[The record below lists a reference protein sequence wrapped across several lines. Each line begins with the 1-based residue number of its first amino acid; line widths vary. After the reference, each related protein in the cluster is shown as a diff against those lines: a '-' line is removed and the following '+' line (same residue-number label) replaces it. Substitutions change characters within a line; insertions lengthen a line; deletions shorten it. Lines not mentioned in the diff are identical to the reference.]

1 MRTGSRRH
9 AIALA
14 LLSGACALLGAESTA
29 RGQAHVESKY
39 DIAWNRYY
47 DTDEIHRHMRRLER
61 AYPGLIDLEVI
72 GQSGQGRDML
82 LATITAPGDDDRE
95 KPAMWID
102 GNIHANEIQAAEV
115 SLYALWY
122 LATHYGHT
130 DDITEV
136 LDDYAF
142 YILPIVNPDSRAVWF
157 NEPSTPSNHRGN
169 QMPLDNDRDGL
180 VDEDSWEDLD
190 GDGSITQMWKE
201 TPGQGGFERDDDDP
215 RVFRRVGPGESGD
228 WTYLGYEG
236 IDNDGD
242 GRINEDTTDGH
253 DMNRNW
259 PGDWQPRYVQF
270 GAGDYPFSAPE
281 TRAIG
286 EFCYDH
292 PNIAAFQ
299 SYHNTGGMILRGPG
313 TDYREG
319 VYPRADIAVYNKLG
333 EVGEDLLPYYNYW
346 VIFSDLYN
354 VHGGEATWAAEGLG
368 VISFTNEL
376 WTGAKYFQRDV
387 RPDAELMWLFRDKL
401 QFGQVFSEYT
411 EVLHP
416 HLGEIIVGGLNKWA
430 SRSTPTFML
439 EEECHRNFGFTTFHA
454 SEMPKLAFDRVET
467 ERLADGLWSIKVE
480 IENEKIIP
488 TRTARAQQAGIGRDD
503 LLTLTGDGARVMA
516 SGAMRNWLDT
526 GFQESRHEPGRVRL
540 PGGVPGQGSI
550 VHRFLV
556 RGDSGE
562 ELTLRY
568 RAEKARDIETT
579 VELGSGTGA
588 SY

>member
-1 MRTGSRRH
+1 MH
-9 AIALA
+9 INAPHKAIALFA
-14 LLSGACALLGAESTA
+14 AAAAPLVIGAGQATA
-29 RGQAHVESKY
+29 QAHVESKY

-47 DTDEIHRHMRRLER
+47 DTDEIHQHMRRLER
-61 AYPGLIDLEVI
+61 AYPNLIDLEVI
-72 GQSGQGRDML
+72 GKSGQGRDML
-82 LATITAPGDDDRE
+82 VATITAPGDDDRD

-122 LATHYGHT
+122 LATHYGNT

-142 YILPIVNPDSRAVWF
+142 YILPVVNPDSRAVWF
-157 NEPSTPSNHRGN
+157 NEPSTSSNHRAN
-169 QMPLDNDRDGL
+169 QMPMDNDRDGL

-190 GDGSITQMWKE
+190 GDGSITQMWKHA
-201 TPGQGGFERDDDDP
+201 PGQGDFNRDEDDP
-215 RVFRRVGPGESGD
+215 RVFQRVGPDDDGD
-228 WTYLGYEG
+228 WTFMGFEG

-242 GRINEDTTDGH
+242 GRINEDNTDGH

-259 PGDWQPRYVQF
+259 PGDWQPNYVQF

-299 SYHNTGGMILRGPG
+299 SYHNSGGMILRGPG
-313 TDYREG
+313 TDYRQG
-319 VYPRADIAVYNKLG
+319 VYPRADRAVYDQLG
-333 EVGEDLLPYYNYW
+333 NVGEDLLPYYNYW
-346 VIFSDLYN
+346 IIFSDLYN

-368 VISFTNEL
+368 IISFTNEL
-376 WTGAKYFQRDV
+376 WTSGKYFQRDV
-387 RPDAELMWLFRDKL
+387 RPDQDMMWMFRDKL
-401 QFGQVFSEYT
+401 QFGQVFTEYT

-416 HLGEIIVGGLNKWA
+416 HLGEIIVGGLNKWS

-467 ERLADGLWSIKVE
+467 SRVADGLWSVKVE
-480 IENEKIIP
+480 VENEKIIP
-488 TRTARAQQAGIGRDD
+488 TRTARAEQAGIGRDD
-503 LLTLTGDGARVMA
+503 LLTATGDGIQIVA
-516 SGAMRNWLDT
+516 SGSMNSWLDT
-526 GFQESRHEPGRVRL
+526 TFRETRNEPGRVQL
-540 PGGVPGQGSI
+540 SAGVPSRGSVI
-550 VHRFLV
+550 QRFLV
-556 RGDSGE
+556 RGDRGDE
-562 ELTLRY
+562 ITLAY
-568 RAEKARDIETT
+568 DAEKALNIETT
-579 VELGSGTGA
+579 VELGGDQ
-588 SY
+588 